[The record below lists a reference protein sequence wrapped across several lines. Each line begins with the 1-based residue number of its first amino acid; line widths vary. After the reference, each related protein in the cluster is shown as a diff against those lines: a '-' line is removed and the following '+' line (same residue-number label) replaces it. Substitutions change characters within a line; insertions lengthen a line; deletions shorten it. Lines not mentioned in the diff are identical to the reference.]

1 MKILVV
7 EDELELLKSIEEG
20 LSISGY
26 VVDTSYDGLDAEE
39 MTYINSYD
47 LIILDI
53 NIPSMDGFSLLK
65 KIRER
70 DNNVNIIILTAIDEV
85 EYRVMGLDLGANDYM
100 VKPFYFAELEARI
113 RSLLRRKTVQE
124 NVNITAGCMEFYTNT
139 RELYVNG
146 NLVKL
151 TKKETKILEYM
162 MLNKDRV
169 ISQEELLEHVWN
181 DDINCFSNTVRVH
194 MSSLRK
200 KLKKE
205 SGRDLIKNIIGE
217 GYIIC

>member
-1 MKILVV
+1 MRILVV

-20 LSISGY
+20 LNISGY
-26 VVDTSYDGLDAEE
+26 VVDTSSDGADAEE
-39 MTYINSYD
+39 MVYVNNYD

-53 NIPSMDGFSLLK
+53 NLPSMDGFSLLK

-70 DNNVNIIILTAIDEV
+70 DNNVNIIVLTAIDEV
-85 EYRVMGLDLGANDYM
+85 EYRVLGLDLGANDYM

-124 NVNITAGCMEFYTNT
+124 NVNISVGSMDFYTNT
-139 RELYVNG
+139 RELYVDG
-146 NLVKL
+146 KLIKL

-162 MLNKDRV
+162 MLNNDRV
-169 ISQEELLEHVWN
+169 ISQEELLEHIWN

-200 KLKKE
+200 KLKKAAD
-205 SGRDLIKNIIGE
+205 RDLIKNIIGE